1 MTATATRGVGFSVN
15 GTAVEIGGPGGR
27 RLLDVLR
34 GDLGLTG
41 TKEGCGEGECGACSV
56 LIDGELVNS
65 CLVPL
70 RQVEGRQVTTVEAL
84 ADGDLLDPLQAA
96 FLKTGGAQC
105 GFCTPGMLLAG
116 HAFLASGTAPGEDAV
131 REAIA
136 GNLCRCTGYM
146 QIVEAIQIAA
156 INAGDAGIG
165 RSAGRALARPADEQ
179 SRAGDEPSFA
189 GDEPSF
195 AGGATW
201 GGSGGRAPTGGPEL
215 VPARTLDAALR
226 ILAETPLRPIAGGT
240 DVMVELAAH
249 GAPGSAPLL
258 DIRSL
263 QELQGIR
270 LEHGELFVGALTT
283 YAEMRRSPLVAEH
296 LPALAE
302 MAAMV
307 GAVQVQNRG
316 TLGGNIVNASPAG
329 DMLPVLLAT
338 DASIVLIG
346 LRGERTVPAAAFWTG
361 YRRTAR
367 AADELV
373 LGVRVPLPAGRTVRV
388 RKVGTRRAQAISKV
402 VMAVAWREQD
412 GAWRDVRVALG
423 SVAERPVRALRTEAL
438 LEGTLPTAQIADRA
452 SAAVAA
458 EIAPIDDVRSS
469 ASYRRAVTGRILRRI
484 VLDAARE

>member
-1 MTATATRGVGFSVN
+1 MTATVAPGIEFSVN

-34 GDLGLTG
+34 GELGLTG

-56 LIDGELVNS
+56 LVDGELVNS

-70 RQVEGRQVTTVEAL
+70 GQVEGSQVTTVEAL

-116 HAFLASGTAPGEDAV
+116 HAFLALGTAPSEDAV

-136 GNLCRCTGYM
+136 GNLCRCTGYV
-146 QIVEAIQIAA
+146 QIVEAIQLAA
-156 INAGDAGIG
+156 ISAGDAGIG
-165 RSAGRALARPADEQ
+165 RSTGRAVAQPADKP
-179 SRAGDEPSFA
+179 SPAADEPSL
-189 GDEPSF
+189 

-201 GGSGGRAPTGGPEL
+201 GSSGSRAPTDGPE
-215 VPARTLDAALR
+215 VVVARTLDAALR

-249 GAPGSAPLL
+249 GAPGTAPLL
-258 DIRSL
+258 DIWL
-263 QELQGIR
+263 LEELRGIR

-302 MAAMV
+302 MAGMV

-338 DASIVLIG
+338 DASIVLAG

-373 LGVRVPLPAGRTVRV
+373 LGVRVPLPAGRTVRI

-412 GAWRDVRVALG
+412 GAWWDVRVALG

-452 SAAVAA
+452 SAEVAA
-458 EIAPIDDVRSS
+458 EIVPIDDVRSS

-484 VLDAARE
+484 ILDAAGE